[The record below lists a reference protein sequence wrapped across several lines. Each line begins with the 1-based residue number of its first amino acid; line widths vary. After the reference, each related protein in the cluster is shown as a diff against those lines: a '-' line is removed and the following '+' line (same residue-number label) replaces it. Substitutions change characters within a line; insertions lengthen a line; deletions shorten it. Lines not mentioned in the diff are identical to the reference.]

1 MKPWENPYYEED
13 YLNPD
18 CGCYGCATMRYAC
31 QYENK
36 KEHKQNGRRATNP
49 FEIKERRRLIQQLGR
64 KSTERYL
71 ADAKKGANQEY
82 YYAERELKEFNR
94 KLRERGV
101 KVWL

>member
-18 CGCYGCATMRYAC
+18 CDCYGCATMRHAC

-36 KEHKQNGRRATNP
+36 KK
-49 FEIKERRRLIQQLGR
+49 RRRLIQQLDR
-64 KSTERYL
+64 KSQERYL

-82 YYAERELKEFNR
+82 YYAERELKDFNR

-101 KVWL
+101 KV